1 MSRKPYEVVFKKSA
15 LKELQKLPPKIQQK
29 VVDATRL
36 LALNPYTELLQI
48 KKLKGTDSLYR
59 IRIQDYRVLYFIENK
74 IIKVTIIKIGHRK
87 DVYKNLRNL

>member
-1 MSRKPYEVVFKKSA
+1 MSRKPYAVVFKKSA
-15 LKELQKLPPKIQQK
+15 LKELQNLPRKIQQK

-87 DVYKNLRNL
+87 EVYE